1 MIFEHF
7 ALNVEEPIEIAKWYV
22 KNLNMK
28 IVKNLDKPPHTH
40 FLADTTGRVIMEL
53 YNNPAAKIPD
63 YKNANLLEFHFA
75 FMVDNAEA
83 LKQNLI
89 KAGAKLEEDLKLND
103 GSHLATLRDP
113 FGLCVQLCQRAKPMM
128 DFK

>member
-1 MIFEHF
+1 
-7 ALNVEEPIEIAKWYV
+7 
-22 KNLNMK
+22 
-28 IVKNLDKPPHTH
+28 
-40 FLADTTGRVIMEL
+40 
-53 YNNPAAKIPD
+53 
-63 YKNANLLEFHFA
+63 
-75 FMVDNAEA
+75 MVNNAEA

-128 DFK
+128 NLEN

>member
-7 ALNVEEPIEIAKWYV
+7 ALNVENPVGMANWYV
-22 KNLNMK
+22 DNLQMK
-28 IVKNLDKPPHTH
+28 VVKNLDKPPHTH

-63 YKNANLLEFHFA
+63 HNSAHLLEFHFA
-75 FMVDNAEA
+75 FMTANAEE
-83 LKQNLI
+83 LKNKLI
-89 KAGAKLEEDLKLND
+89 AAGAKLEENLKLDD

-113 FGLCVQLCQRAKPMM
+113 FGLCVQLCQRTNPMM
-128 DFK
+128 KI